1 MRPVLFPA
9 ALLLAC
15 GEDNAPP
22 AAATDIPDQAV
33 VEDDTVQVNL
43 RPHFT
48 DPDGDRLTY
57 GSKVSDASVL
67 STGIAGGTLSLV
79 GLVPGT
85 AKVEVTATDPG
96 GLTASQDFDA
106 TVEFKNRA
114 PAITDSIG
122 PLGVLA
128 GDEVSVDLSEHF
140 EDPDGDDISYDA
152 ASDNDVVLEV
162 SVELTLLTLRAARPG
177 AANVTVVAS
186 DPEGLETSLSFPV
199 TVEGVNRA
207 PELTVEI
214 GDLELEQ
221 DEYVL
226 VLLSE
231 HFSDPDGDPLTYAA
245 EAKDTTRA
253 SASIRGDTLRVGS
266 GAPGATTLL
275 VTATDLGGLSASGTT
290 VARVDEGF
298 AVDFTELDDLTHWR
312 TENVNDD
319 LDDDGLRISLVFD
332 FCGHSYKRIVS
343 ELETWKMEAS
353 VGREDEEAASY
364 VTVGIDDGAYQAY
377 RLLVGDGMR
386 ADGESV
392 NYRFDYLNAND
403 AWVWLVAG
411 FSDDLDDLGYGVND
425 VVIEYSESSDT
436 LTASVGDVTLV
447 TLEMDEEGY
456 PTTMTGGAGFGI
468 CTLAGE
474 AGDGATALVES
485 GSLEGG
491 GTDSRR

>member
-1 MRPVLFPA
+1 MRPVLFLA
-9 ALLLAC
+9 ALLPAC

-22 AAATDIPDQAV
+22 AVASEIPDQVV
-33 VEDDTVQVNL
+33 VEEDTVKVDL

-57 GSKVSDASVL
+57 GGKASDASVL
-67 STGIAGGTLSLV
+67 STGIAEGTLSLV

-122 PLGVLA
+122 PHSLLA
-128 GDEVSVDLSEHF
+128 GDEVSVDLSAHF
-140 EDPDGDDISYDA
+140 EDPDGDDISYAA
-152 ASDNDVVLEV
+152 ASDDDAVLEV
-162 SVELTLLTLRAARPG
+162 GVAVTVLTLTAVLPG
-177 AANVTVVAS
+177 VANVTVVAS

-199 TVEGVNRA
+199 TVKGVNRA
-207 PELTVEI
+207 PELTEEI
-214 GDLELEQ
+214 GDVELEQ

-226 VLLSE
+226 FLLSE
-231 HFSDPDGDPLTYAA
+231 HFSDPDRDSLAYTA
-245 EAKDTTRA
+245 EADDTTMV
-253 SASIRGDTLRVGS
+253 STSIRGDTLRVGS
-266 GAPGATTLL
+266 GGPGTTTVK
-275 VTATDLGGLSASGTT
+275 VTATDPEGLSAGDTSE
-290 VARVDEGF
+290 ARVDEGF
-298 AVDFTELDDLTHWR
+298 AADFTELDDLTHWR
-312 TENVNDD
+312 AENVTDS
-319 LDDDGLRISLVFD
+319 LYDDGLRISLGSG
-332 FCGHSYKRIVS
+332 FCGHSFKRIVS
-343 ELETWKMEAS
+343 ELETWRMEAS

-364 VTVGIDDGAYQAY
+364 VLVGIDDGTYQAY

-392 NYRFDYLNAND
+392 NYRFDYLNEND

-436 LTASVGDVTLV
+436 LTAAVGDVTLV
-447 TLEMDEEGY
+447 TLEMEEEEY

-468 CTLAGE
+468 CTLSGE

-485 GSLEGG
+485 GSLEGE
-491 GTDSRR
+491 S